1 MKNVPL
7 LVALHEE
14 NVSGSYALVL
24 EFESPLID
32 LDTWQKRRR
41 KNSDLFWP
49 WVIQAQISQPAEEK
63 VEVALITD
71 REKG

>member
-1 MKNVPL
+1 M
-7 LVALHEE
+7 
-14 NVSGSYALVL
+14 VL

-32 LDTWQKRRR
+32 LDTWQERRE
-41 KNSDLFWP
+41 KIQTFFGP
-49 WVIQAQISQPAEEK
+49 GIQAQISQPAEEK